1 MRDRVLKLVENRC
14 RVLFICIFISLWPFS
29 DALFDPKAFDDTVLF
44 KINWPGKEAFDPRV
58 GENQESLVMT
68 TINNERYN
76 CVMPQSLEQEQEK
89 PEVYSGLTALELM
102 LPILKQ
108 TSGQSPCSYRLESYW
123 TYELCHGK
131 YMRQFHED
139 REGKKNKIQEYYL
152 GKWDSKIL
160 EKMTKAEFQALEE
173 AQKSTI
179 QVKKIDGMSLPYL
192 QINMSDGT
200 LCDLNKKPRMTKVQY
215 VCYQHGKH
223 EIYSLKETSTCE
235 YEAVVLSPFLCSHP
249 LYRPQETGE
258 HQISCYPLESSPK
271 KPKNLLAMEAESLRL
286 RHQKGI
292 EQTSQSFID
301 SDGQKIF
308 VSISPVEGEDKVR
321 VEIKSF
327 DVLEDGNV
335 VGGEFPAKDMRF
347 QQLSEKQMLRRT
359 AVNNFLDGKNCLTG
373 GTGWWKY
380 EYCYGQK
387 VEQYHEEKD
396 GSRTSIILGI
406 FDAQRHKQWLQENP
420 HKRPKAGQRKQVSH
434 LYSGGSFCEK
444 VNKPRQVEV
453 KLKCLE
459 DSSSSAI
466 SLYLLE
472 PKTCEYLL
480 GVESS
485 VICDLLPYADEDG
498 MLKIPEL
505 SQVNRIEELTMDKIM
520 GLLSSKIDIKEVE
533 DDADDYDDEV
543 SKLVSSPSFGTNEQD
558 IKKKKKKDKEE
569 APPVQKDEL

>member
-1 MRDRVLKLVENRC
+1 MRDRVLKMVENRC
-14 RVLFICIFISLWPFS
+14 RVLFICIIISLWPMS
-29 DALFDPKAFDDTVLF
+29 DAFDGKAFDDTILF
-44 KINWPGKEAFDPRV
+44 KINWPGKEGLDAPPLD
-58 GENQESLVMT
+58 NHESLVMT
-68 TINNERYN
+68 TINNEKYN
-76 CVMPQSLEQEQEK
+76 CLLPQTLEGEQDK
-89 PEVYSGLTALELM
+89 PEVYAGPTALELM
-102 LPILKQ
+102 LPLLKQ
-108 TSGQSPCSYRLESYW
+108 TGGQSPCSYRLESYW

-139 REGKKNKIQEYYL
+139 REGKKQKLQEYYL
-152 GKWDSKIL
+152 GKWDSKYL
-160 EKMTKAEFQALEE
+160 EKLSKSDFQALEE
-173 AQKSTI
+173 AQKLSI

-200 LCDLNKKPRMTKVQY
+200 LCDLNKKPRSTRVQY

-258 HQISCYPLESSPK
+258 NQVSCYPLESSPK
-271 KPKNLLAMEAESLRL
+271 KPKNLIAMEAESLKL

-292 EQTSQSFID
+292 EQSSKSILEK
-301 SDGQKIF
+301 DGQKII
-308 VSISPVEGEDKVR
+308 VSISPIDGQDKVR

-327 DVLEDGNV
+327 DIPEDSEPGDSADKLQNL
-335 VGGEFPAKDMRF
+335 
-347 QQLSEKQMLRRT
+347 QQKAILRRT
-359 AVNNFLDGKNCLTG
+359 AISNFLDGKNCLTG
-373 GTGWWKY
+373 GNGWWKY
-380 EYCYGQK
+380 EFCYGQK

-396 GSRTSIILGI
+396 GRNSIILGI
-406 FDAQRHKQWLQENP
+406 FDLQRHRQWLQENP
-420 HKRPKAGQRKQVSH
+420 HKKPKPLGQRKQVSH

-472 PKTCEYLL
+472 PRTCEYLL
-480 GVESS
+480 GVEST

-498 MLKIPEL
+498 LLNVPDYGQIKKVAEMM
-505 SQVNRIEELTMDKIM
+505 MDKIM
-520 GLLSSKIDIKEVE
+520 GSDGHKIHLLDLEGEEIHGLDEEENKN
-533 DDADDYDDEV
+533 DDAPRTLNFE
-543 SKLVSSPSFGTNEQD
+543 T
-558 IKKKKKKDKEE
+558 EE
-569 APPVQKDEL
+569 AKEQKGEEEETAKSVEVKDEL